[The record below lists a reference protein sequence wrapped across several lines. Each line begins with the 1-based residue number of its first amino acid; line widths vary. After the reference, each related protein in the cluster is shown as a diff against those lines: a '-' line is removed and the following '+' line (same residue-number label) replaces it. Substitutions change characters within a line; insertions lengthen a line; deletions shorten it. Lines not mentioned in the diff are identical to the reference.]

1 MNAGRIMTL
10 QEADEDRRV
19 ARSAM
24 RGILIAASN
33 LHAAGSADLMTRAGK
48 VAVVAVTHAAAV
60 DAQSR
65 FPKEAIDA
73 ARAERLLSAAVP
85 PDLGG
90 EGASTADI
98 VDVCYMLGRNCAST
112 AMIYAMHQTKVAC
125 LVRHGR
131 GSAWHQRLL
140 RRLCAEQLLLASST
154 TEGRAGGDVRN
165 SSAPIE
171 WRDSRIVL
179 ERQAT
184 VISYAEAADGIVTTA
199 RRSPEAPSSDQ
210 VLVAFLKD
218 DYALKRLNGW
228 DAFGMRGTCSEGF
241 ALSACG
247 SAEQILPVSYDKIH
261 AQTMMPFAH
270 LAWSGAWAGI
280 AAAAIDRARA
290 FVRKATHGAGGTMPP
305 GAQHLTR
312 ANATL
317 RTLRSL
323 IAAAAIDRARAFVRK
338 ATHGAGGTMPP
349 GAQHLTRANA
359 TLRTLRSLIA
369 AALQRF
375 EAAASDPALLESIDF
390 QTGMNMLK
398 VNASELAVATVMS
411 AMQACGLA
419 GYRNDSEFS
428 VGRHLR
434 DILSSPVMISND
446 RILANIGAA
455 SLLSSTPASL
465 RD

>member
-1 MNAGRIMTL
+1 MAL
-10 QEADEDRRV
+10 HEVDEDRVV
-19 ARSAM
+19 ARSAV
-24 RGILIAASN
+24 RLVATGRPPGV
-33 LHAAGSADLMTRAGK
+33 AAGDLKMRAEK
-48 VAVVAVTHAAAV
+48 VAVVAATHAAAV
-60 DAQSR
+60 DAGSR
-65 FPKEAIDA
+65 FPHEAIDA
-73 ARAERLLSAAVP
+73 ARAERLLGAAVP
-85 PDLGG
+85 ADLGG
-90 EGASTADI
+90 EGASISDI
-98 VDVCYMLGRNCAST
+98 VDVCYTLGRNCAAT
-112 AMIYAMHQTKVAC
+112 AMIFAMHQTKVAC

-131 GSAWHQRLL
+131 ISAWHQRLL

-171 WRDSRIVL
+171 WRDGRISL

-184 VISYAEAADGIVTTA
+184 VISYGEAADGIVTTA
-199 RRSPEAPSSDQ
+199 RRSPEAASSDQ

-218 DYALKRLNGW
+218 DYTLKRLNGW

-241 ALSACG
+241 ALTASGA
-247 SAEQILPVSYDKIH
+247 AEQILPVSYDKIH
-261 AQTMMPFAH
+261 PQTMMPVAH
-270 LAWSGAWAGI
+270 LCWSGAWAGI
-280 AAAAIDRARA
+280 AAAAVERARA
-290 FVRKATHGAGGTMPP
+290 FVRKAAHGAGGTMPP

-312 ANATL
+312 ANA
-317 RTLRSL
+317 S
-323 IAAAAIDRARAFVRK
+323 
-338 ATHGAGGTMPP
+338 
-349 GAQHLTRANA
+349 
-359 TLRTLRSLIA
+359 LRTLRSLIA

-375 EAAASDPALLESIDF
+375 EAAASDPAALEVIDF

-411 AMQACGLA
+411 AMQACGLS

-428 VGRHLR
+428 IGRHLR

-455 SLLSSTPASL
+455 SLLSGTPASL